1 MLYTSVIKIVLETL
15 AAKNSYDPCETF
27 GEMRC
32 LLRNILP
39 NEASNQLGIPKL
51 ERDFNNN
58 LKSYE
63 EALMSLRNNIN
74 VESRYLDSHFGE
86 NQLDK
91 RSIIELLY
99 PGLKG
104 RTENLLDTNFA
115 CMDVDFLFKALEKF
129 KNLKPLEHRVAY
141 ASDLM
146 DTYIPAA
153 RALNKVMQHG
163 STRDF
168 FDGLM
173 RRAAHLSCHSKKPMR
188 ILRKDAP
195 AWLRGE

>member
-1 MLYTSVIKIVLETL
+1 MFYSSVIKIVLETL
-15 AAKNSYDPCETF
+15 AAKNTYEPCETF

-32 LLRNILP
+32 LLRTFHP
-39 NEASNQLGIPKL
+39 NEASKHLKVSKL
-51 ERDFNNN
+51 DRDFNNN

-63 EALMSLRNNIN
+63 EALTSLKNNIN
-74 VESRYLDSHFGE
+74 VESRYLDSRFGE

-91 RSIIELLY
+91 LTIIELLY

-104 RTENLLDTNFA
+104 RTENLIDTNFI
-115 CMDVDFLFKALEKF
+115 CTDVDFLFKMLEKF

-141 ASDLM
+141 ATDLM
-146 DTYIPAA
+146 DAYIPAA
-153 RALNKVMQHG
+153 RSLNKVMTHE
-163 STRDF
+163 STREF
-168 FDGLM
+168 FDGFM
-173 RRAAHLSCHSKKPMR
+173 RRAAHLSCHSKKPMT